1 MFLSIG
7 DLIHALSDISRMDL
21 EPRVALVVNGA
32 DLTPHQLEVV
42 HAIYRHGSQR
52 SAARSLGITTPVLN
66 RYVRQI
72 EAKTRLKL
80 AESTPSGTVLTPEGE
95 KIAREYAAL
104 QARLAKSTSPVVGCT
119 IITEDLLLSSLS
131 KVDPEGR
138 FDLII
143 SDDQRNLKDFR
154 AGLMDLVV
162 LDDPLNAFD
171 ESEALFEE
179 IGFDRLLHVDRGP
192 CYLRFRYGA
201 QRIGFKHLEA
211 SGRKFQVE
219 RTERSLTALVRSNL
233 SFFVNESLAARKG
246 LKLKSDTD
254 PRLLRHEII
263 AIYREERADIAS
275 LLLELKK
282 ERALGTS

>member
-1 MFLSIG
+1 V
-7 DLIHALSDISRMDL
+7 DL
-21 EPRVALVVNGA
+21 EPIVALEVNGI
-32 DLTPHQLEVV
+32 DLTPHQLEVIT
-42 HAIYRHGSQR
+42 AIYHHGSQR
-52 SAARSLGITTPVLN
+52 SAAKSLGITTPVLN

-72 EAKTRLKL
+72 ETKTKLKL
-80 AESTPSGTVLTPEGE
+80 AESTPTGTVLTADGE
-95 KIAREYAAL
+95 KIAREYEAL
-104 QARLAKSTSPVVGCT
+104 RVRMAKSTALVVGCT

-131 KVDPEGR
+131 KVDPEGK
-138 FDLII
+138 FDLVI

-154 AGLMDLVV
+154 AGMMDLVV

-171 ESEALFEE
+171 ESEALFDE

-192 CYLRFRYGA
+192 IYLRFRYGA
-201 QRIGFKHLEA
+201 QRIGFRHLEA
-211 SGRKFQVE
+211 TGRTYQVE

-246 LKLKSDTD
+246 LKMKSDTD

-263 AIYREERADIAS
+263 ALYHEERPDVAS

-282 ERALGTS
+282 QRVLGTNAVLPK

>member
-1 MFLSIG
+1 MK
-7 DLIHALSDISRMDL
+7 L

-32 DLTPHQLEVV
+32 DLTSHQLEVI
-42 HAIYRHGSQR
+42 HAIYRNGSQR

-80 AESTPSGTVLTPEGE
+80 ADSTPNGTVLTPEGE

-104 QARLAKSTSPVVGCT
+104 QSRLAKSTSPVVGCT

-131 KVDPEGR
+131 KIDPEGK

-154 AGLMDLVV
+154 AGMMDLVV

-179 IGFDRLLHVDRGP
+179 IGFDRLLHIDRGP
-192 CYLRFRYGA
+192 IYLRFRYGA

-211 SGRKFQVE
+211 TGRTFQVE

-263 AIYREERADIAS
+263 AIYHEEREDIAS

-282 ERALGTS
+282 QRVLGSNVV

>member
-1 MFLSIG
+1 M
-7 DLIHALSDISRMDL
+7 AL
-21 EPRVALVVNGA
+21 EVNGVG
-32 DLTPHQLEVV
+32 LTSHQLDVIT
-42 HAIYRHGSQR
+42 AIYHNGSQR

-72 EAKTRLKL
+72 ETKIKLKL
-80 AESTPSGTVLTPEGE
+80 AESTPTGTVLTADGE
-95 KIAREYAAL
+95 RIAREYEAL
-104 QARLAKSTSPVVGCT
+104 HVRMSKSTALVVGCT

-131 KVDPEGR
+131 KVDPEGK
-138 FDLII
+138 FDLVI

-154 AGLMDLVV
+154 AGMMDLVV
-162 LDDPLNAFD
+162 LDDPLYAFD

-179 IGFDRLLHVDRGP
+179 IGFDRLLHIDRGDT
-192 CYLRFRYGA
+192 YLRFLYGA
-201 QRIGFKHLEA
+201 QRIGFKHLDV
-211 SGRKFQVE
+211 SGRTYRIE
-219 RTERSLTALVRSNL
+219 RTERSLASLARSNM

-263 AIYREERADIAS
+263 ALYHEERQDIAS

-282 ERALGTS
+282 QRVL

>member
-1 MFLSIG
+1 MK
-7 DLIHALSDISRMDL
+7 L
-21 EPRVALVVNGA
+21 EPIVALEVNGVA
-32 DLTPHQLEVV
+32 LTSHQLEVIT
-42 HAIYRHGSQR
+42 AIYRNGSQR

-72 EAKTRLKL
+72 ETKTRLKL
-80 AESTPSGTVLTPEGE
+80 AEGTPTGTVLTADGE
-95 KIAREYAAL
+95 KIAREYEAL
-104 QARLAKSTSPVVGCT
+104 QVRMAKSTALVVGCT

-131 KVDPEGR
+131 KVDPEGK
-138 FDLII
+138 FDLVI

-154 AGLMDLVV
+154 AGMMDLVV

-192 CYLRFRYGA
+192 VYLRFRYGA
-201 QRIGFKHLEA
+201 QRIGFKHLDA
-211 SGRKFQVE
+211 TGRTFQVE

-263 AIYREERADIAS
+263 ALYHEERTDIAS
-275 LLLELKK
+275 LLLELRKH
-282 ERALGTS
+282 RVLGTSAV